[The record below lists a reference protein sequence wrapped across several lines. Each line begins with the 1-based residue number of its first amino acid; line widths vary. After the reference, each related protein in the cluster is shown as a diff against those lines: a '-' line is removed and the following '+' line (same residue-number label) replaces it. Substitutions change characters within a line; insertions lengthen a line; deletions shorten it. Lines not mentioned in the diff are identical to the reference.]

1 MSTFI
6 KRSSTC
12 PCLGEKKKDK
22 KAFFCFAYV
31 MEKGW
36 RGKETYI
43 KVEGNSS

>member
-1 MSTFI
+1 MPLF
-6 KRSSTC
+6 R
-12 PCLGEKKKDK
+12 GKKKDK